1 MRCTAC
7 AYLVGATDSVAPW
20 LAEAWEVVI
29 RPDRAYYDMLEP
41 DGMDFPDRTS
51 TRRVPLTGDHVR
63 IGRRSRTK
71 RVKPEID
78 LSDALE
84 DTAVSH
90 RHAVLMRQPQ
100 GTWALVDQNSTNG
113 TYLNDDEDPVPANQ
127 PLPLSDGDRIHVGA
141 WTTITIE
148 RLDAPEPPQIELE
161 SRPSKDTRNI
171 AHGRRAVEVELLGP
185 VRLCVRGEEV
195 PLTAS
200 KERAVLAILALR
212 IGAVVSAVDIEWGLW
227 GETEPKTANKTLQ
240 VYVSNLRKKLPDN
253 VIETTAQGYRLN
265 GPRDSVDVFRFE
277 RRCVRGRALLTS
289 GHPGAAVVWLD
300 RALDLWRGDPFV
312 DLSDGP
318 SGATEAVSV
327 SERKATAEED
337 RFEARLQLG
346 QHQDVVADLRTA
358 VDAEPLRQRRWAQ
371 LMLALYRCGQKVDA
385 LRSFQ
390 RLRDVLDQYGLEP
403 STDLHALD
411 NAIVL
416 DRPDL
421 QWSAPPRAGEAVT
434 PTVV

>member
-1 MRCTAC
+1 
-7 AYLVGATDSVAPW
+7 
-20 LAEAWEVVI
+20 
-29 RPDRAYYDMLEP
+29 
-41 DGMDFPDRTS
+41 
-51 TRRVPLTGDHVR
+51 
-63 IGRRSRTK
+63 
-71 RVKPEID
+71 
-78 LSDALE
+78 
-84 DTAVSH
+84 
-90 RHAVLMRQPQ
+90 
-100 GTWALVDQNSTNG
+100 
-113 TYLNDDEDPVPANQ
+113 
-127 PLPLSDGDRIHVGA
+127 
-141 WTTITIE
+141 
-148 RLDAPEPPQIELE
+148 
-161 SRPSKDTRNI
+161 
-171 AHGRRAVEVELLGP
+171 
-185 VRLCVRGEEV
+185 
-195 PLTAS
+195 
-200 KERAVLAILALR
+200 
-212 IGAVVSAVDIEWGLW
+212 
-227 GETEPKTANKTLQ
+227 
-240 VYVSNLRKKLPDN
+240 
-253 VIETTAQGYRLN
+253 
-265 GPRDSVDVFRFE
+265 
-277 RRCVRGRALLTS
+277 LLTS